1 MSEGR
6 RIALAFTGSCALVA
20 FVVRAATHGVRLAN
34 HHMDPS
40 R

>member
-6 RIALAFTGSCALVA
+6 QIAIALTGSCALVA
-20 FVVRAATHGVRLAN
+20 LVVRVSMHGLRLAN
-34 HHMDPS
+34 HHM